1 MTDGVAQWQRLLL
14 PAAVLAESDGRR
26 TPRDWVVDAL
36 MYAFAVVFG
45 IAILGATTSYRSDLT
60 IGLDIALGVVSL
72 VALWFRRTRP
82 IEVAV
87 VAIALSAFSALAAAA
102 ALAACF
108 NASLRMSNGRRVAAV
123 GLFGCV
129 GAAVSAF
136 SYGSAHGYDWSGL
149 FVGLLLTT
157 VAIGWGLFARA
168 QRELVAS
175 LHERAARLEN
185 EHRLYAEQAR
195 DAERRRIAREMYGVL
210 AHRLS
215 LLSVHAGALEFRP
228 DAPAEDIAAA
238 ASIVRASAHSA
249 LQELREVI
257 GVLREPDLEEPL
269 AASASPDTAPPAATA
284 PAVASLAAT
293 APLAAGAAPPAIT
306 ASRRG
311 GGADG
316 TRAWAGPG
324 ERATDP
330 PQPTFA
336 EIPALVDESRA
347 AGAKVRLRVD
357 VADGAAVP
365 AALGRTAYRIVQEGL
380 TNARKH
386 APASAVEVVVEGEQ
400 GKVVV
405 SVVSRRPVGVVA
417 APGGD
422 MAMPGSGAGLIG
434 LRERVA
440 LAGGELESGPDAAG
454 DFVLRA
460 VLPWEPAA

>member
-157 VAIGWGLFARA
+157 VAIGWGCSPARS
-168 QRELVAS
+168 AS
-175 LHERAARLEN
+175 WWRRCTSAR
-185 EHRLYAEQAR
+185 RGWRTSTACTP
-195 DAERRRIAREMYGVL
+195 
-210 AHRLS
+210 S
-215 LLSVHAGALEFRP
+215 RP
-228 DAPAEDIAAA
+228 ATRSAA
-238 ASIVRASAHSA
+238 ASRA
-249 LQELREVI
+249 RC
-257 GVLREPDLEEPL
+257 
-269 AASASPDTAPPAATA
+269 TTC
-284 PAVASLAAT
+284 
-293 APLAAGAAPPAIT
+293 
-306 ASRRG
+306 
-311 GGADG
+311 
-316 TRAWAGPG
+316 W
-324 ERATDP
+324 
-330 PQPTFA
+330 
-336 EIPALVDESRA
+336 
-347 AGAKVRLRVD
+347 
-357 VADGAAVP
+357 
-365 AALGRTAYRIVQEGL
+365 RTACRC
-380 TNARKH
+380 
-386 APASAVEVVVEGEQ
+386 
-400 GKVVV
+400 
-405 SVVSRRPVGVVA
+405 
-417 APGGD
+417 
-422 MAMPGSGAGLIG
+422 
-434 LRERVA
+434 
-440 LAGGELESGPDAAG
+440 
-454 DFVLRA
+454 
-460 VLPWEPAA
+460 